1 VAFSCRYDVSLLHAP
16 LELAAK
22 CYSQLVVTETFA
34 AIKGQAL
41 ADPTE
46 DFSVASEDE
55 YVNFIVG
62 AEDEYPNR
70 QYTRVCCSPPPRS
83 FPPLLPSGTPS
94 HAPPWSARRTEGF
107 ASAGGPQ
114 GNAQRRRGA
123 ATQMAA
129 PHELLTPRADG
140 ASSLRAPV
148 PHLHQNWAHV
158 CRICAK
164 KFTRRDTWHAERRA
178 RRRDTW
184 HAPWQHGAWACH
196 GA

>member
-1 VAFSCRYDVSLLHAP
+1 MHARGTRVFSCRYDVSLLHAP

-70 QYTRVCCSPPPRS
+70 QYTRVYCSPPPLS
-83 FPPLLPSGTPS
+83 FPPLLPSHFVARPVLVGT
-94 HAPPWSARRTEGF
+94 
-107 ASAGGPQ
+107 
-114 GNAQRRRGA
+114 
-123 ATQMAA
+123 
-129 PHELLTPRADG
+129 
-140 ASSLRAPV
+140 
-148 PHLHQNWAHV
+148 AH
-158 CRICAK
+158 
-164 KFTRRDTWHAERRA
+164 
-178 RRRDTW
+178 
-184 HAPWQHGAWACH
+184 
-196 GA
+196 